1 MLVRIDS
8 WTLCLHLYLISE
20 AATSNVE
27 IYLKPMQVYFEAD
40 ANHSG
45 RFVAKRPGY
54 SLLRRELR
62 SNNCLGALS
71 PFPLFGA
78 AFPGRRQAGN
88 PTSKRRGFSQSPS

>member
-1 MLVRIDS
+1 MVRIDI
-8 WTLCLHLYLISE
+8 WTPCLRLYLISE

-45 RFVAKRPGY
+45 RFVAKQPGY
-54 SLLRRELR
+54 SLVRREWRL
-62 SNNCLGALS
+62 NICLGALS

-78 AFPGRRQAGN
+78 AFPGRRQAAK
-88 PTSKRRGFSQSPS
+88 PTPKRRGFSPSPS